1 MAFQLIPVTSVL
13 EVEGS
18 ADSIG
23 DFRGR
28 VVAIAMRDTDPVAS
42 TVLETDRPAEES
54 DGTPETEGLSGWG
67 STYFLV
73 ADVEKPA
80 PVWVAKADVDK
91 HAVE

>member
-28 VVAIAMRDTDPVAS
+28 VLAIALRDTDPVAS
-42 TVLETDRPAEES
+42 TVLETDRPDA
-54 DGTPETEGLSGWG
+54 DAGTPETEGLAGWG

-91 HAVE
+91 HAVD